1 LIYILKI
8 RNFALSKAVKMGR
21 LSEFYWM
28 ANAETGK
35 LKEVAVNVTSID
47 FSKVKVFGEDE
58 PLKHFQADTYFL
70 HRPHKSNRSYRFVLS
85 FRKNRRKFLK
95 EQKLSNLPEQIHF
108 EF

>member
-28 ANAETGK
+28 ANAETEK
-35 LKEVAVNVTSID
+35 LKEVALNVTSID

-58 PLKHFQADTYFL
+58 PLKHFRSDTYFL
-70 HRPHKSNRSYRFVLS
+70 HRPHKSNKSYKFVLS
-85 FRKNRRKFLK
+85 FRRNRRRLLRK
-95 EQKLSNLPEQIHF
+95 QKLPNLPEQIHF